1 MSSVWEG
8 FNDRASG
15 EKPGPDK
22 DGSYKEFRPG
32 RGVLRNSKEKTQDW
46 HSDLWGFLTPLA
58 CPHCGKDG
66 KEVKIRGY
74 IETPEGGGVLSM
86 PPRSAVMERQASS
99 RVKWGLSFIIAIK
112 TDCMAAVGLLEGLL
126 VLLVS
131 FAPQ

>member
-1 MSSVWEG
+1 MSSVREG

-74 IETPEGGGVLSM
+74 IETPEGGGEKKINLDLK
-86 PPRSAVMERQASS
+86 PKIEDRGNQRNP
-99 RVKWGLSFIIAIK
+99 I
-112 TDCMAAVGLLEGLL
+112 
-126 VLLVS
+126 
-131 FAPQ
+131 